1 MKGKKTLWIVL
12 GVIIVV
18 VAIVIG
24 IRFGK
29 SKTTEPNIQDQLDA
43 MRVKVLA
50 IYNGTE
56 GEVKPILV
64 GTEEVLRE
72 ELGWKSNPDTTEV
85 SVFSM
90 KIIEENV
97 VVIEGYNI
105 GETDTILD
113 TIYCV
118 PVQAEEVE

>member
-18 VAIVIG
+18 VAIVIS

-90 KIIEENV
+90 NIIEENV
-97 VVIEGYNI
+97 VVISGNNI
-105 GETDTILD
+105 GETNAVLD